1 MYSLASRRLTQVND
15 TNPNSCVI
23 LIGLAHVGDQM
34 ALDTLDVAILMVVVF
49 ASVVIMGA
57 MAF

>member
-1 MYSLASRRLTQVND
+1 
-15 TNPNSCVI
+15 
-23 LIGLAHVGDQM
+23 M

-57 MAF
+57 IAF